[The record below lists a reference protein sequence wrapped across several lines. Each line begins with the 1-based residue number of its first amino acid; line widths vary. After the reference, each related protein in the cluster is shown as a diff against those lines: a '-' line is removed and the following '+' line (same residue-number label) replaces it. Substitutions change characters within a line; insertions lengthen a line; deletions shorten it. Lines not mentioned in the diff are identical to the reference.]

1 MERWSDGFR
10 GTILPR
16 PPVLPTTPIIH
27 SSRNSKDMPMAMS
40 KKKKLTLLIIVAAI
54 SYFLLSYHIIII
66 EGDIRQTRLLKKS
79 TFTLKYT
86 VFSTKGRGN
95 KVILGIDILRENGI
109 GDLLI
114 EEGLMTEEE
123 EILIL
128 ESLKTQEE

>member
-1 MERWSDGFR
+1 
-10 GTILPR
+10 
-16 PPVLPTTPIIH
+16 
-27 SSRNSKDMPMAMS
+27 MAMS

-66 EGDIRQTRLLKKS
+66 EGDIRQTSLLKKS

-86 VFSTKGRGN
+86 VFSTKGTSN
-95 KVILGIDILRENGI
+95 KAILGIDILRENGI

-114 EEGLMTEEE
+114 KEGLMTEEE